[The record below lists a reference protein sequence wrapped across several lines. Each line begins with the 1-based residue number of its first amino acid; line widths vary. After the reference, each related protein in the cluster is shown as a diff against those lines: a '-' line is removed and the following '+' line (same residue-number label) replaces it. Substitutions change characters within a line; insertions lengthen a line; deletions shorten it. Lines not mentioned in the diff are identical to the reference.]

1 MRHPTPLSTSWPLLN
16 RRHFVLS
23 AALSLP
29 RAAPVWAR
37 AAATEVLRVLAWPG
51 YADADIV
58 KTFEQRMGCQVAVT
72 LIDSDVDLW
81 RKIGQQASE
90 GQPMAFDV
98 FSVNTAELQRYIQQN
113 CVQPIVIDKVPNLF
127 RQLSRFQN
135 RAAIPGLVHSG
146 KTYAIPYTYAEM
158 GLVYDRQ
165 QIKQPPTSIAALWD
179 TRYQGKVIAYNAGTH
194 NFALAALSL
203 GLPSPFRLAEN
214 RWPQA
219 VDRLIALRRNAGG
232 FYTQPEESLALF
244 KNRHAALLFANY
256 GRQQEVMFRAA
267 GLDVGYAIPKEGAL
281 AWLDCWAI
289 TRGATNPALAA
300 AWISYLLEPEPGQV
314 LVNRQGLANTTSA
327 SPEYRAEDR
336 LVWLEPV
343 ESEERRNLLWSRIV
357 SGDRAS
363 KVLAP

>member
-1 MRHPTPLSTSWPLLN
+1 MRHPTPLRTPWPLLN
-16 RRHFVLS
+16 RRQFAL
-23 AALSLP
+23 AAAVSLP
-29 RAAPVWAR
+29 LAAPRR
-37 AAATEVLRVLAWPG
+37 AGAAGTEVLRVLAWPG

-58 KTFEQRMGCQVAVT
+58 KTFEQRMACRVEVT
-72 LIDSDVDLW
+72 VIDSDVDLW
-81 RKIGQQASE
+81 QKISQHTPDA
-90 GQPMAFDV
+90 QPAAFDV
-98 FSVNTAELQRYIQQN
+98 FAVNTAELQRYIQQN
-113 CVQPIVIDKVPNLF
+113 WVQPIATATVPNLT
-127 RQLSRFQN
+127 RQLPRFQN
-135 RAAIPGLVHSG
+135 RAAIPGLVHAG

-179 TRYQGKVIAYNAGTH
+179 PRYQGKVIAYNAGTH
-194 NFALAALSL
+194 NFALAAMAL
-203 GLPSPFRLAEN
+203 GLKSPFRLTDSQ
-214 RWPQA
+214 WPQA
-219 VDRLIALRRNAGG
+219 VERLIALRRNAGG

-289 TRGATNPALAA
+289 TRGATNPTLAA
-300 AWISYLLEPEPGQV
+300 AWISYLLEPEPGLV
-314 LVNRQGLANTTSA
+314 LVKRQGLANTTSA
-327 SPEYRAEDR
+327 SSEYRAEDR

-343 ESEERRNLLWSRIV
+343 ESEERRNLLWTRIV

-363 KVLAP
+363 KVLSP

>member
-1 MRHPTPLSTSWPLLN
+1 MRYSTPPRTPWPSLN
-16 RRHFVLS
+16 RRQFALT
-23 AALSLP
+23 AAVSLP
-29 RAAPVWAR
+29 LAASVCAR
-37 AAATEVLRVLAWPG
+37 AAAVETLRVLAWPG

-58 KTFEQRMGCQVAVT
+58 KVFEQRMQCRVEVT
-72 LIDSDVDLW
+72 VVDSDVDLW
-81 RKIGQQASE
+81 NKISLHQA
-90 GQPMAFDV
+90 QDFDV
-98 FSVNTAELQRYIQQN
+98 FAVNTAELQRYIRQSW
-113 CVQPIVIDKVPNLF
+113 VQPIATASVPNLAT
-127 RQLSRFQN
+127 QLPRFQN
-135 RAAIPGLVHSG
+135 RAAIPGLVRED

-165 QIKQPPTSIAALWD
+165 QIRQPPTSITALWD
-179 TRYQGKVIAYNAGTH
+179 TRYRGKVIAYSAGTH

-203 GLPSPFRLAEN
+203 GLPSPFHLAEN

-232 FYTQPEESLALF
+232 FYTQPEESLELF

-289 TRGATNPALAA
+289 TRSAQNPLLAT
-300 AWISYLLEPEPGQV
+300 AWINYLLEPEPGQV
-314 LVNRQGLANTTSA
+314 LVHRQGLANTTAA